1 MSDFLVRFPQELLV
15 NEKINLLIDL
25 CQIEQTEFNALVFAL
40 LELELLSGCSIDH
53 DEIIDTVLRGNRYSG
68 YRLIHAIE
76 QLFPELLIAI
86 PDNALEVLYLRQ
98 INGGL
103 YVQVTTL

>member
-1 MSDFLVRFPQELLV
+1 MSNFVVRFPQELLV
-15 NEKINLLIDL
+15 NDKINLLIDL

-76 QLFPELLIAI
+76 QLFPELLVAI
-86 PDNALEVLYLRQ
+86 PDNTLEVLYLRQ
-98 INGGL
+98 VNGGL

>member
-1 MSDFLVRFPQELLV
+1 MSDFIVRFPKELLV

-25 CQIEQTEFNALVFAL
+25 CQITQCEFNALVFAL

-53 DEIIDTVLRGNRYSG
+53 DEIIDTVLKGNRYSG

-86 PDNALEVLYLRQ
+86 PDSTLEVLYLRQ